1 MAEGPCVTQEL
12 PRGGQ
17 EPLPV
22 SWGFTE
28 VLSDV
33 DPVEGRGFTEE
44 EGAGS
49 RKARENGSILF
60 FPGSSFTGNSN
71 TFLPPLPRR
80 LPILDGLCAIWL
92 PPSTQWKPFS
102 HQDPIVESNGL
113 WVHITLGLSAVSII
127 TTMSQFL
134 P

>member
-1 MAEGPCVTQEL
+1 MTQEL

-22 SWGFTE
+22 RRGFTE

-60 FPGSSFTGNSN
+60 SPGSSFTGNSN

-80 LPILDGLCAIWL
+80 LPAY
-92 PPSTQWKPFS
+92 
-102 HQDPIVESNGL
+102 
-113 WVHITLGLSAVSII
+113 LSSMDCVQSGSRPAHSGNRSLTKIQ
-127 TTMSQFL
+127 SL
-134 P
+134 N

>member
-22 SWGFTE
+22 RWGFTE
-28 VLSDV
+28 VRSNV
-33 DPVEGRGFTEE
+33 VFTEE

-60 FPGSSFTGNSN
+60 SPGSSFTGNSN
-71 TFLPPLPRR
+71 TFLPPLPHRP
-80 LPILDGLCAIWL
+80 PILDGLCAIWL
-92 PPSTQWKPFS
+92 VPQ
-102 HQDPIVESNGL
+102 HAVETILSSRSNR
-113 WVHITLGLSAVSII
+113 
-127 TTMSQFL
+127 
-134 P
+134 